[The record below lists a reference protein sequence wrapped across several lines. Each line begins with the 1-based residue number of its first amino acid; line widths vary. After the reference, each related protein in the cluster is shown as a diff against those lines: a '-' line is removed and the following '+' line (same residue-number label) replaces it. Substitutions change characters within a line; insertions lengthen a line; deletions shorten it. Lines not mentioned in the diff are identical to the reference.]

1 MASAPLPVAST
12 LMQLTVFGQVA
23 ADGQETEEVVTLR
36 TVSPRSET
44 AAPPIVRIH
53 SACFT
58 GDVLGSEKCDC
69 GPQLHAA
76 LDAVVRSHNGVLV
89 YMLRQEGRGIG
100 LANKIRAYALQAAGH
115 DTISANLALGFPAE
129 GRDFRMAADCL
140 RQLGITRV
148 RLMTN
153 NPKKVEGLA
162 AQGIAVEDR
171 VPLGGFRTPF
181 NEAYLEVKD
190 RLMGHLDAL
199 GLGLAADP
207 GRPAAALGAPA
218 LDATALAAAA
228 LEAAGLEAAALD
240 ATALEVTALEA
251 AAFEAAASGRR
262 AP

>member
-1 MASAPLPVAST
+1 MTAPGEHPVVRLASAPLPVAST
-12 LMQLTVFGQVA
+12 LMQLTVFGQA
-23 ADGQETEEVVTLR
+23 GADGQETEEVVTLR
-36 TVSPRSET
+36 TISPRSES

-76 LDAVVRSHNGVLV
+76 LAAIVHSHNGVLV

-100 LANKIRAYALQAAGH
+100 LANKIRAYALQSAGH

-140 RQLGITRV
+140 RQLGIDRV

-153 NPKKVEGLA
+153 NPHKVEGLA
-162 AQGIAVEDR
+162 AQGIVVADR

-199 GLGLAADP
+199 GHGLP
-207 GRPAAALGAPA
+207 PV
-218 LDATALAAAA
+218 
-228 LEAAGLEAAALD
+228 AGLEV
-240 ATALEVTALEA
+240 AT
-251 AAFEAAASGRR
+251 SGQG

>member
-1 MASAPLPVAST
+1 MTTADEAPVVRLASAPLPVAST
-12 LMQLTVFGQVA
+12 LMQLTVFGQA
-23 ADGQETEEVVTLR
+23 GADGQETEEVVTLR
-36 TVSPRSET
+36 TISPNSESG
-44 AAPPIVRIH
+44 APPIVRIH

-76 LDAVVRSHNGVLV
+76 LDTIVRSHNGVLV

-100 LANKIRAYALQAAGH
+100 LANKIRAYALQSAGH

-140 RQLGITRV
+140 RQLGIARV

-153 NPKKVEGLA
+153 NPVKVAGLA
-162 AQGIAVEDR
+162 AQGIVVEDR

-199 GLGLAADP
+199 GQDLPVAGP
-207 GRPAAALGAPA
+207 GSGH
-218 LDATALAAAA
+218 D
-228 LEAAGLEAAALD
+228 
-240 ATALEVTALEA
+240 LEVV
-251 AAFEAAASGRR
+251 AASGQG

>member
-1 MASAPLPVAST
+1 MTTSDETVVARLASAPVPVGST
-12 LMQLTVFGQVA
+12 SMQLTVFGQVG

-36 TVSPRSET
+36 TVAPRSES
-44 AAPPIVRIH
+44 AAPPVARIH

-58 GDVLGSEKCDC
+58 GDVLGSQKCDC
-69 GPQLHAA
+69 GPQLSAA
-76 LDAVVRSHNGVLV
+76 LGVIIQSYNGVLV

-140 RQLGITRV
+140 RHLGITRV

-153 NPKKVEGLA
+153 NPEKVGQLA
-162 AQGIAVEDR
+162 AQGVVVEDR

-199 GLGLAADP
+199 GTTGPPTGLP
-207 GRPAAALGAPA
+207 VGVSRQGAP
-218 LDATALAAAA
+218 
-228 LEAAGLEAAALD
+228 
-240 ATALEVTALEA
+240 
-251 AAFEAAASGRR
+251 
-262 AP
+262 

>member
-1 MASAPLPVAST
+1 MTTSDETSVARLASAPVPVGST
-12 LMQLTVFGQVA
+12 LMQLTVFGHVG

-36 TVSPRSET
+36 TIAPRRESGT
-44 AAPPIVRIH
+44 PPIARIH

-69 GPQLHAA
+69 GPQLSAA
-76 LDAVVRSHNGVLV
+76 LETIVHSHNGVLV

-129 GRDFRMAADCL
+129 GRDFRIAADCL
-140 RQLGITRV
+140 RHLGITRV

-153 NPKKVEGLA
+153 NPEKVGQLA
-162 AQGIAVEDR
+162 TLGIAVEDR

-199 GLGLAADP
+199 GATRPLLGHPLAAP
-207 GRPAAALGAPA
+207 PRGA
-218 LDATALAAAA
+218 
-228 LEAAGLEAAALD
+228 
-240 ATALEVTALEA
+240 
-251 AAFEAAASGRR
+251 S
-262 AP
+262 